1 MKSISLIPII
11 KVLSKNVIPLKNINP
26 IVITI
31 ARFLYHKIVVLD
43 NISNDFFSQ
52 FMLSVASS

>member
-1 MKSISLIPII
+1 MKSISLITII
-11 KVLSKNVIPLKNINP
+11 KVLSKNVIPLKNINT

-43 NISNDFFSQ
+43 NISNDLFSK
-52 FMLSVASS
+52 FMLSIASS